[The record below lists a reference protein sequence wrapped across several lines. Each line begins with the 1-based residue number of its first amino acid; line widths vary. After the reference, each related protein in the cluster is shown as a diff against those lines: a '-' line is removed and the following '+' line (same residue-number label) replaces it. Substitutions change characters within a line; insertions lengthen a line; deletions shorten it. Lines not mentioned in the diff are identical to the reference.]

1 MMHANSTTPKG
12 VAHGVWEQALKK
24 IFLSAHVYFCQDIVF
39 LFSKEIVCVCCV
51 FRCDG
56 RELDDLRPIS
66 CEVDLLPSLHG
77 SSLFKRGETQ
87 VYHIYPL
94 EQYIKEAAI

>member
-1 MMHANSTTPKG
+1 MMHANSTTPKI
-12 VAHGVWEQALKK
+12 VA
-24 IFLSAHVYFCQDIVF
+24 LSPLCVRAGLDSLSYHLHLIRTFC
-39 LFSKEIVCVCCV
+39 VCVCCV

-87 VYHIYPL
+87 VYHIYHIK
-94 EQYIKEAAI
+94 QYIKEAAI